1 MKFLASFVLSTLIVA
16 YWFLTKLLLGWLPI
30 WLEPLA
36 VILSVALAIYVLT
49 WGMLDDKRRK

>member
-16 YWFLTKLLLGWLPI
+16 YWFLTKLLLGCLTI
-30 WLEPLA
+30 CLEPLA